1 MQFYIDST
9 HVFSSANFQAGV
21 NALRDKC
28 IACGVT
34 PSENSP
40 TGISNAIQTIY
51 NNRYNEGFN
60 AGYDASAIGG
70 FLGTQNA
77 LLNDEDFSISFS
89 NYSGNI
95 IVALE
100 LHWQYGISGDP
111 TVSISPS
118 GWELIYQSPKHV
130 GGSRPGGYE
139 QMMVV
144 KANIDSIAN
153 KTLNISVSGV
163 NSTVKQYTAFI
174 FRANA

>member
-1 MQFYIDST
+1 MRNLKAS
-9 HVFSSANFQAGV
+9 FQAGV
-21 NALRDKC
+21 DTLYNKC
-28 IACGVT
+28 VSCGWT
-34 PSENSP
+34 P
-40 TGISNAIQTIY
+40 TGKNPTAISDAIQGIYGNRYTEGY
-51 NNRYNEGFN
+51 NNGYN
-60 AGYDASAIGG
+60 AGYNASAIGG

-95 IVALE
+95 IIALE
-100 LHWQYGISGDP
+100 LHWQYGISGDA
-111 TVSISPS
+111 TTSISPS
-118 GWELIYQSPKHV
+118 GWELIYQSPELV

-139 QMMVV
+139 HMMVV